1 MKSICLIILSSLFF
15 ISSVSATGGRK
26 STEPVEKPS
35 LEVTFLGVDGDFL
48 LFTVKAEKVAPK
60 TFFTIRNEAG
70 DEIYR
75 ELHNEINSM
84 RRIRIPR
91 LATHTLRFVL
101 GSRKQQCVK
110 TFTINTN
117 IVETIQVKEIAR

>member
-15 ISSVSATGGRK
+15 LSSVSATGDRK
-26 STEPVEKPS
+26 STEPAEKAS
-35 LEVTFLGVDGDFL
+35 LEVTFLGVEGDFL

-75 ELHNEINSM
+75 ELHTEINSM

-91 LATHTLRFVL
+91 LAVHTLHFVL
-101 GSRKQQCVK
+101 GRKKQQCVK

-117 IVETIQVKEIAR
+117 FIETVQVKEIAR